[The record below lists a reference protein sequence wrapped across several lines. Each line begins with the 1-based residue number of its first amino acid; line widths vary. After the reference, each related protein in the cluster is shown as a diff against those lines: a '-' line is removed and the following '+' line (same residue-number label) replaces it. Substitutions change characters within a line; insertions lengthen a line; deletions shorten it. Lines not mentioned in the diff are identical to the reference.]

1 MAEMAVSTK
10 LKENY
15 DSYYQGESEW
25 RALGAVDKSANIV
38 KLCNETPHGNILEIG
53 SGEGAIL
60 KRLSDLN
67 FGEALYS
74 VEISESAVATIRRR
88 NIPRLRECRVFDGY
102 RIPYSDRAFELV
114 VLSHV
119 LEHAEHPRMLLYEAS
134 RVAEHVF
141 VEVPLEDTVR
151 LKRDFVLDRT
161 GHINFYSW
169 KTIRSLVQSC
179 GMEVLS
185 QRVTNLSLPV
195 YKHESGRK
203 GILKYGVKEFL
214 HWVSPG
220 LACGLFTYHCS
231 LVCRKA

>member
-1 MAEMAVSTK
+1 MAEMTVSAK

-25 RALGAVDKSANIV
+25 RALGAMAKADNIV
-38 KLCNETPHGNILEIG
+38 QLCDKAPHDDILEIG

-67 FGEALYS
+67 FGENLYS
-74 VEISESAVATIRRR
+74 IEISQSAVATIRRR
-88 NIPRLRECRVFDGY
+88 NIPRVRECRIFDGY
-102 RIPYSDRAFELV
+102 HIPYSDRAFELA

-134 RVAEHVF
+134 RVAEYVF
-141 VEVPLEDTVR
+141 IEVPLEDTVR
-151 LKRDFVLDRT
+151 LKRDFVLDHT

-179 GMEVLS
+179 GMQVMS
-185 QRVTNLSLPV
+185 QAVTNLSLSI
-195 YKHESGRK
+195 YKYDSGKK

-214 HWVSPG
+214 HWASPG
-220 LACGLFTYHCS
+220 LARKLFTYHCS
-231 LVCRKA
+231 LICRKV